1 PKLVAYRT
9 DVRSNL
15 HSIANDS
22 RWIDRAQILI
32 TCIVGVQHHDAR
44 PRSGQALEKFSL
56 CTKIRFHV
64 SVKIQM
70 IPAEISE
77 CRNIEV
83 KSCARF
89 HSDCM
94 RRNFHDCVKATG
106 INHLSEQLLQ
116 IRCFRCGPFG
126 HEMESWTTVFNGSEN
141 RRRFACSVQD
151 RVHNVSC
158 RCLAVGARHTNQM
171 QVFRR
176 VPIKISR
183 DCGHSRALI
192 HNLNPRQRDCLYG
205 IQCRDDCNSP
215 FGDGPWHEPVA
226 VLLRTANSKEEI
238 TGRHAPGIVS
248 ETKNICVEVA
258 TDTTGLEA
266 GNQVVQCHK
275 SEGSEA
281 GVSEPP
287 GWGGCSP
294 RR

>member
-1 PKLVAYRT
+1 MGIVHNHTERLADADVFESSRNLAQLFNAASDGSSRYAQSDSYPDRRANIKEVGLTHQGRAHLELADWRFEHSIGGFPPKLVAYRT

-83 KSCARF
+83 KSCDPF
-89 HSDCM
+89 HFDCM

-158 RCLAVGARHTNQM
+158 RCL
-171 QVFRR
+171 
-176 VPIKISR
+176 
-183 DCGHSRALI
+183 
-192 HNLNPRQRDCLYG
+192 
-205 IQCRDDCNSP
+205 
-215 FGDGPWHEPVA
+215 
-226 VLLRTANSKEEI
+226 
-238 TGRHAPGIVS
+238 
-248 ETKNICVEVA
+248 
-258 TDTTGLEA
+258 
-266 GNQVVQCHK
+266 
-275 SEGSEA
+275 
-281 GVSEPP
+281 
-287 GWGGCSP
+287 
-294 RR
+294 